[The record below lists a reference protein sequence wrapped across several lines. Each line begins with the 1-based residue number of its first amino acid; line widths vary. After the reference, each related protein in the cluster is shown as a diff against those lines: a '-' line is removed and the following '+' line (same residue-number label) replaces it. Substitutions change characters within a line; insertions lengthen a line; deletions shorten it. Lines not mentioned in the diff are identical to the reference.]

1 MEIKGLQ
8 TLTLLDFPGHVACTV
23 FTGGCNFHCPFCHNA
38 SLVTAPGSL
47 PSVEEAEFAIEMLH
61 EEHPTASAIA
71 WAYIIDVNVQRFH
84 DGGEPSGTAGM
95 PILSIMQKKG
105 LTRCLC
111 AVVRWFGG
119 IKLGAGGLARA
130 FSGCGADAIKDAGTA
145 SWCETVNYDIR
156 IGYGDLGRVEYK
168 LADYPYERLDTV
180 FTDAVTL
187 TMRAKLSEKDTMLR
201 LFDEWTGANMEAT
214 QNGDIYD
221 YPWQIDVSE

>member
-1 MEIKGLQ
+1 MAYISLAKRGESRVEINKSKFLG
-8 TLTLLDFPGHVACTV
+8 VAMPV
-23 FTGGCNFHCPFCHNA
+23 
-38 SLVTAPGSL
+38 S
-47 PSVEEAEFAIEMLH
+47 SVEEAEFAIEMLH

-187 TMRAKLSEKDTMLR
+187 TMRAKLSEKDTMLH
-201 LFDEWTGANMEAT
+201 LFDEWTGANMEAV
-214 QNGDIYD
+214 QNGEIYD